1 MPRFRR
7 YRVFLVSAI
16 IILVLLFQVGRNSD
30 WEPPSS
36 IYNKQ
41 TSGEKKGTP
50 PRPRE
55 QAPLKSSP
63 EKTVPKKPVQ
73 HQDESVPVKVQ
84 EPVKIPELKQDDY
97 DQGYGLPTPPLKKGT
112 TSSKKTTAT
121 GGTVD
126 KAAATPT
133 TTAVKTPATVGIPD
147 RVAADEKTSSGST
160 THSSTPTIRWS
171 KQPEF
176 FPVPTES
183 LIRLPTG
190 KPKVVPRVQFE
201 FPAESEAAK
210 EKREKRLAEVKAE
223 AEKAWNGYKKYAWT
237 HDEVMPVSKKPRDP
251 FCGWAATLVD
261 SLDTLWIMGLKDE
274 FENATK
280 AVGEIDFTTSAY
292 RSEIPV
298 FETVI
303 RYLGGLVAAYDISG
317 AKYPVL
323 LDKAV
328 ELAEILMGV
337 FDTPNRMPIL
347 YYGWKPA
354 VASQPHRA
362 SSSSGVAEMGS
373 MSMEFTRLAQLTG
386 QQRFYDAIA
395 RITDALEELQNREKG
410 TALPGI
416 FPQNLDASGCNRT
429 AQNLKQAEERSKA
442 AKLQEEEAAQLGE
455 SPPVGFET
463 TNSPDIAGTDGAR
476 GTERKLG
483 RKEAEEAAE
492 DVAERAD
499 TGSLTTKDAFSKIT
513 GEVTN
518 KLKSVATR
526 DVGSIPSF
534 NKAKE
539 HPRAAAP
546 LAANGLPVDFDCPP
560 QPLMPGGYGASY
572 SMGGSQDS
580 AYEYFPKQYLLLGG
594 LEPKYRIMHEK
605 TVAAVKKYLLFRPM
619 IEDESRDL
627 LFSAKAM
634 STDGT
639 DEDLTYDYEVTHL
652 TCFLGGMFGLG
663 GKIFDSAE
671 DVEIGKKLTDGCVWA
686 YEAMPAG
693 VMPEYSSI
701 LPCKSVNEC
710 KFNET
715 AWYEKLDPQHSWREE
730 EMADWEVR
738 HAAWEKEVEEIKAA
752 KKAAGEKKATPT
764 DTEKPSSGNDAA
776 TQQDTEGAKDKPT
789 ENEMRTEDSEA
800 IVFKRA
806 LTEDEDASK
815 INFNDPSGQTSSS
828 NSTPEDQVSLADEY
842 ELPAE
847 PIKPKTHDEH
857 VKDRLEK
864 EKIPKGF
871 VNLNDKRYILR

>member
-7 YRVFLVSAI
+7 YRVFLASAI
-16 IILVLLFQVGRNSD
+16 IILILLFQVGRNSD

-41 TSGEKKGTP
+41 SGGGKKAEP
-50 PRPRE
+50 ARPRE

-63 EKTVPKKPVQ
+63 EKTTPESPSQ
-73 HQDESVPVKVQ
+73 HQDESAPIKVQ
-84 EPVKIPELKQDDY
+84 EPVKIPELKQDDHGK
-97 DQGYGLPTPPLKKGT
+97 GYGLPTPPVKKAT
-112 TSSKKTTAT
+112 TSSKKTT
-121 GGTVD
+121 
-126 KAAATPT
+126 T
-133 TTAVKTPATVGIPD
+133 TTAVKTPAALDIPD
-147 RVAADEKTSSGST
+147 RVAAGEKTPSASRT
-160 THSSTPTIRWS
+160 PLAIPTIHWS

-190 KPKVVPRVQFE
+190 KPKVVPRIQFD

-210 EKREKRLAEVKAE
+210 DKREKRLAEVKAE

-280 AVGEIDFTTSAY
+280 AVGDIDFTTSAY

-298 FETVI
+298 FETII
-303 RYLGGLVAAYDISG
+303 RYLGGLLAAYDISG
-317 AKYPVL
+317 AQYPVL
-323 LDKAV
+323 LDKAL

-362 SSSSGVAEMGS
+362 SSSSGVAELGT
-373 MSMEFTRLAQLTG
+373 MSMEFTRLARLTG
-386 QQRFYDAIA
+386 QHRFYDAIA

-416 FPQNLDASGCNRT
+416 FPQTLDASGCNRT
-429 AQNLKQAEERSKA
+429 ALNIKQAEERSKA
-442 AKLQEEEAAQLGE
+442 AKLQEEEAAKLDE
-455 SPPVGFET
+455 SPSIGFEISKLPEPVG
-463 TNSPDIAGTDGAR
+463 SDGMTD
-476 GTERKLG
+476 TERKLE
-483 RKEAEEAAE
+483 KEKADQAAE
-492 DVAERAD
+492 DMAERAKS
-499 TGSLTTKDAFSKIT
+499 GSFTTKDALEKIT
-513 GEVTN
+513 GEVPEKPN
-518 KLKSVATR
+518 ALAKRGVA
-526 DVGSIPSF
+526 SIPGV

-539 HPRAAAP
+539 HPRAAP
-546 LAANGLPVDFDCPP
+546 LAASGRPVDFECPAQGLVP
-560 QPLMPGGYGASY
+560 TGYGASY

-594 LEPKYRIMHEK
+594 LEPKYRTMHEK

-627 LFSAKAM
+627 LFSARAM

-639 DEDLTYDYEVTHL
+639 DEDLTYEYEVTHL

-663 GKIFDSAE
+663 GKIFDSGE
-671 DVEIGKKLTDGCVWA
+671 DIEIGKKLTDGCVWA
-686 YEAMPAG
+686 YEIMPAG
-693 VMPEYSSI
+693 VMPEYSSV
-701 LPCKSVNEC
+701 LPCKSVSEC

-715 AWYEKLDPQHSWREE
+715 AWHEKLDPQHSWREE
-730 EMADWEVR
+730 NMADWEVR
-738 HAAWEKEVEEIKAA
+738 HAAWEKEVEEIKTA
-752 KKAAGEKKATPT
+752 KKTADEKKVFSTE
-764 DTEKPSSGNDAA
+764 TEKSGSGKDTVTQEDKDAV
-776 TQQDTEGAKDKPT
+776 KDKPT

-800 IVFKRA
+800 IVFKKRA
-806 LTEDEDASK
+806 VAVDEAATEDTANK
-815 INFNDPSGQTSSS
+815 INFNDPSGQSSSS
-828 NSTPEDQVSLADEY
+828 NFTPDDQTSLADEY

-847 PIKPKTHDEH
+847 PIKPKTHEEH
-857 VKDRLEK
+857 VKERIET